1 MRTPSRG
8 GRRIQASASKVHA
21 PRQARSRATFDRLLS
36 AAVALLAERRFEEA
50 SVAELV
56 RRAGSSVGAFYARFG
71 SKEALLHELD
81 VRLFEVGRA
90 HWKEFLAPARWKGA
104 SAADILDEIVAQ
116 IVDRRRERRG
126 LQRALA
132 LYVRSR
138 PGSDFAR
145 RGARLNRLL
154 TERLTELMLER
165 RSEIGHPRPGLAVA
179 FALEII
185 DSVTRDAILF
195 ADAGLAPARLS
206 DAGLKA
212 ELSKTLRRYLQLG
225 EG

>member
-1 MRTPSRG
+1 MKVAATRRSPRRG
-8 GRRIQASASKVHA
+8 LAPKVRM
-21 PRQARSRATFDRLLS
+21 PLQARSRATFDRLLS

-56 RRAGSSVGAFYARFG
+56 RRAGSSVGAFYARFE

-90 HWKEFLAPARWKGA
+90 KWKEFLAPERWEGA
-104 SAADILDEIVAQ
+104 SASAILSEVVSKL
-116 IVDRRRERRG
+116 VDTRRERRG
-126 LQRALA
+126 LLRALA

-138 PGSDFAR
+138 PGSEFAR
-145 RGARLNRLL
+145 RSAKLNRLL
-154 TERLTELMLER
+154 TERLTELMLTR
-165 RSEIGHPRPGLAVA
+165 RSEIGHPRPGLAIA
-179 FALEII
+179 FALEIV

-206 DAGLKA
+206 DTELKA
-212 ELSKTLRRYLQLG
+212 ELLRALTLYLRL
-225 EG
+225 EED